1 VRHLKPLG
9 GDADRSLMR
18 VAIYARVSTGEQ
30 SVSVQTE
37 ELRAWL
43 EANGHEVVAE
53 YTEVISGAKRA
64 RRFELDSMLNA
75 VGRDVS
81 LRPGAFEAVA
91 VVKLDRLARSTQ
103 HLIELSASLEA
114 SGVDLMVKDQAIDTS
129 TPAGKLMFHML
140 AAIAEFER
148 DLIRER
154 TRAGMAHAKRR
165 GAPIGRPKRALDMA
179 RAEELRA
186 LGMTVTEIATQLG
199 VPRTTL
205 GDALARAS

>member
-1 VRHLKPLG
+1 
-9 GDADRSLMR
+9 MR

-30 SVSVQTE
+30 SVDVQTE

-81 LRPGAFEAVA
+81 LRPG
-91 VVKLDRLARSTQ
+91 VKLDRLARSTQ
-103 HLIELSASLEA
+103 HLIELAAEFEA
-114 SGVDLMVKDQAIDTS
+114 VGVDLMVRDQAIDTS
-129 TPAGKLMFHML
+129 TPAGKLMFHVL

-165 GAPIGRPKRALDMA
+165 GAPIGRPKRDLDMA